1 MELESHTTI
10 IQSTLSIVFMTKNFL
25 FRSNKSSIVTF
36 REISTEFFT
45 LSSGKDKTYF
55 FKQKKCMWRFVFPWK
70 LKLYFFLRKTQGNNL
85 RYEKVDTRQWHG
97 QWLTKYFAAKFSPF
111 KIFLIHDANKLGNW
125 KNVM

>member
-1 MELESHTTI
+1 MFLW
-10 IQSTLSIVFMTKNFL
+10 QKNFFSEVIRVL
-25 FRSNKSSIVTF
+25 LCDVTF

-70 LKLYFFLRKTQGNNL
+70 LKLYFFLGKTQENYL

-111 KIFLIHDANKLGNW
+111 KIFMMKPKQHTGVDRTR
-125 KNVM
+125 M